1 MFMDAVRDN
10 ILENHNVSITENG
23 AIGYETT
30 GKNLLDLNFSVA
42 SLRNVSEA
50 EIAERLNSL
59 QHNSSMKD
67 NIDKF
72 WRKNADKV
80 NVTYYSDF

>member
-23 AIGYETT
+23 AIGYKTT

-42 SLRNVSEA
+42 SL
-50 EIAERLNSL
+50 
-59 QHNSSMKD
+59 
-67 NIDKF
+67 
-72 WRKNADKV
+72 
-80 NVTYYSDF
+80 